1 MLIDFQ
7 GGFMID
13 LIVNFFKGFPSE
25 VIVLILS
32 MIPVIELRGGIPA
45 AYAMG
50 LPLFETL
57 PLAIIGNTIPVP
69 FIILFIK
76 QIFKFMKK
84 HNILSNLID
93 KITQRALDR
102 SDKVESME
110 FWGLMIIVAIPLP
123 GTGAWTGALIAAL
136 IDLDFKRAMLS
147 IGLGVIVSAII
158 VSFLTYGVFNFF
170 V

>member
-136 IDLDFKRAMLS
+136 MDLDFKRAMLS

>member
-1 MLIDFQ
+1 
-7 GGFMID
+7 MID